1 MKIELI
7 KSENILDNSVN
18 LLFGGDF
25 CPRNHYEE
33 KLLRDEPI
41 FSEPIM
47 HEFSNKDWL
56 TVNLETPLWNCDG
69 GNSGLK
75 CDPKVATKLRNL
87 NIDMV
92 SFANNH
98 ALDRGDNGMR
108 QTLRLLKDNG
118 IVYGGAGENRQ
129 EASKLNII
137 EQNGLKIG
145 IWCIAEKEYNI
156 APPESYGTAYFL
168 PEANVLTI
176 AEYRSQVD
184 FLIVFVH
191 AGHEFMMTPSP
202 RIRDAYRT
210 FVNAGADL
218 VIGHHPHVV
227 QGWECYNG
235 KWIFYS
241 LGNLVFDSPYVSGY
255 DNTDWG
261 YLVRAKVGCHKINA
275 LEVIV
280 YNLRIPEY
288 VIGEF
293 STEEFE
299 KRRQTLYDI
308 STDIVDDKRFEA
320 AWTEGVIRRWN
331 EDYKQLFSSI
341 ASSINGG
348 PENGFNFLR
357 NILWCPTHTELV
369 LKALE
374 LKKDG
379 LLDF

>member
-69 GNSGLK
+69 GNGGLK

-176 AEYRSQVD
+176 AEHRSQVD

-202 RIRDAYRT
+202 RIRDAYRS

-218 VIGHHPHVV
+218 VIGHHPHVL
-227 QGWECYNG
+227 QGVEYYQG
-235 KWIFYS
+235 KMICYS
-241 LGNLVFDSPYVSGY
+241 LGNFSFGANRNPADKNTAVFQQTFTFVDGQLTDVLDAKIIPTRLSGQDDSNNYQPVIATG
-255 DNTDWG
+255 
-261 YLVRAKVGCHKINA
+261 AKAQKILQNM
-275 LEVIV
+275 
-280 YNLRIPEY
+280 REY
-288 VIGEF
+288 SASLSEI
-293 STEEFE
+293 SIDEEGNI
-299 KRRQTLYDI
+299 T
-308 STDIVDDKRFEA
+308 
-320 AWTEGVIRRWN
+320 
-331 EDYKQLFSSI
+331 
-341 ASSINGG
+341 IN
-348 PENGFNFLR
+348 
-357 NILWCPTHTELV
+357 
-369 LKALE
+369 
-374 LKKDG
+374 
-379 LLDF
+379 